1 MDING
6 SLSIEGYTNYFS
18 NIVERKL
25 IISPYD
31 DEGFY
36 HYTVLNYSRFNRW
49 IKKGTIHEVHKAF
62 MQSIAEPI
70 SFIIISEPW
79 CGDAAHSVPFCLK
92 LAQENKNISVH
103 IQLRD
108 SDSEIDHYLTGTSR
122 SIPIIICRNEA
133 DKDLFHWGPRPK
145 ACQQL
150 ADELTCLKTPS
161 EDVKIALQHWYNSDQ
176 GTSFTNEFVYLLKQH
191 VQSKRA

>member
-6 SLSIEGYTNYFS
+6 SLSIEGYTNYFT

-31 DEGFY
+31 DEAFY

-49 IKKGTIHEVHKAF
+49 IKKGSIHEAHKAF
-62 MQSIAEPI
+62 MQSITEKI
-70 SFIIISEPW
+70 SLIVISEPW
-79 CGDAAHSVPFCLK
+79 CGDAAHIVPFCFK
-92 LAQENKNISVH
+92 LAQENKNIAVR

-108 SDSEIDHYLTGTSR
+108 SDSEIDNYLTGTSR
-122 SIPIIICRNEA
+122 SIPVIICRNEA
-133 DKDLFHWGPRPK
+133 GKDLFHWGPRPK

-150 ADELTCLKTPS
+150 ADELKRVETPI
-161 EDVKIALQHWYNSDQ
+161 EEVKIALQHWYNSDQ
-176 GTSFTNEFVYLLKQH
+176 GTSFVNEFVDLLKQH
-191 VQSKRA
+191 VHSKRA